1 MPKRR
6 LYIFT
11 LIVLFVITLGSVCI
25 RPIRS
30 QVNGYNNY
38 TINNDGTVTPA
49 TASIQQSGNIYT
61 LTGDISGSVTVQRSN
76 IVFDGNGH
84 SIIGGNDEIGIG
96 GITVGSLPTAPAT
109 GVSYTSNVI
118 LKDFLI
124 TGSVYG
130 ISLWQCS
137 NVMLANNS
145 ISGTGNG
152 ILSLDQGTSGIEI
165 EGGMSNTIVGNT
177 LSNNYNGIFLI
188 QTQDN
193 LVFENTIKD
202 SSNPYEVSAAGI
214 ALSDNTDNTTIYHN
228 NFLQNS
234 QQVNL
239 VNGLVNVWDDGY
251 PSGGNYWSDYQTKY
265 PGARMIDDS
274 GIGNVSYVI
283 NSQNKDN
290 YPLMALFDYNLYL
303 FRTTKPEIQVLSVEN
318 CTYSLK

>member
-11 LIVLFVITLGSVCI
+11 LIVLSVITLGSVCI

-30 QVNGYNNY
+30 QVNGYSNY
-38 TINNDGTVTPA
+38 IINNDGTVSPA
-49 TASIQQSGNIYT
+49 TALIQQSGNIYT
-61 LTGDISGSVTVQRSN
+61 LTGDIRGSVTVQRSN

-96 GITVGSLPTAPAT
+96 GITVGSLPTAPQT
-109 GVSYTSNVI
+109 GVSYTSNVT

-137 NVMLANNS
+137 NVMVANNS

-177 LSNNYNGIFLI
+177 LSNNYNGVFLI

-193 LVFENTIKD
+193 LSLKTPSRTAQIPMKCPLQELHLVTIL
-202 SSNPYEVSAAGI
+202 I
-214 ALSDNTDNTTIYHN
+214 IQQFTTI
-228 NFLQNS
+228 
-234 QQVNL
+234 
-239 VNGLVNVWDDGY
+239 
-251 PSGGNYWSDYQTKY
+251 
-265 PGARMIDDS
+265 I
-274 GIGNVSYVI
+274 SYKI
-283 NSQNKDN
+283 LNKS
-290 YPLMALFDYNLYL
+290 
-303 FRTTKPEIQVLSVEN
+303 IW
-318 CTYSLK
+318 